1 MVTGPTHPTS
11 ANVDTA
17 MSGAVSSDVADLL
30 QRLDAFIES
39 EIAPLQEQDDNQRF
53 FDHRREWARTDFEN
67 DGLPRPEWEELL
79 AEVRRR
85 ADAAGFYRYSLPREL
100 GGHSGTNVAMAAVR
114 EHLAHRG
121 LGLHNDLQNEH
132 SIVGNL
138 VFAHLVHM
146 FGSEAQ
152 REELV
157 EGLITGTKGLT
168 FGLTEPEHGSDATWL
183 ETTARREGGDWII
196 NGAKRWN
203 TGIHTATHALIFAR
217 TSGEPGSATGITAL
231 LVPTDSPG
239 VEVPFYWWTFNMPT
253 DHGEL
258 ILRDVR
264 VPAHAVFGPEG
275 EALTIAQTFLHENR
289 IRQAAS
295 SLGAAQYC
303 IDRAVDYAK
312 TRKTFGRPLS
322 TRQAIQWPLVELH
335 TEAEMCRALIYR
347 TAADLDDCHSAG
359 VPAVSVG
366 HRVSM
371 CNYRSNRLACDAAD
385 RAMQVHG
392 GIGYSR
398 HEPFEHLYRHHR
410 RYRITEGAEEVQM
423 RRVAGQLF
431 GFL

>member
-1 MVTGPTHPTS
+1 MSNGLPPDVT
-11 ANVDTA
+11 N
-17 MSGAVSSDVADLL
+17 LL
-30 QRLDAFIES
+30 HRLDVFIDT
-39 EIAPLQEQDDNQRF
+39 EITPMEEQDDNRRF

-79 AEVRRR
+79 ADVRRR
-85 ADAAGFYRYSLPREL
+85 ADVAGFYRYALPKEL
-100 GGHSGTNVAMAAVR
+100 GGSDGSDTAMAAVR

-132 SIVGNL
+132 SVVGNL
-138 VFAHLVHM
+138 VFAHLVHL
-146 FGSEAQ
+146 FGTEAQ

-157 EGLITGTKGLT
+157 EGLITGGKGLT

-183 ETTARREGGDWII
+183 ETTARRVGGDWVI

-217 TSGEPGSATGITAL
+217 TSGEPGSAKGITAF
-231 LVPTDSPG
+231 LVPTDAPG
-239 VEVPFYWWTFNMPT
+239 FEVPFYWWTLNMPT
-253 DHGEL
+253 DHGEVL
-258 ILRDVR
+258 LRDVR
-264 VPAHAVFGPEG
+264 VPASAILGPAD
-275 EALTIAQTFLHENR
+275 EALSIAQTFLHENR
-289 IRQAAS
+289 IRQAAAS
-295 SLGAAQYC
+295 VGAAQYC
-303 IDRAVDYAK
+303 IDRAVAYANQ
-312 TRKTFGRPLS
+312 RHTFGRPLS

-335 TEAEMCRALIYR
+335 TEAEMCRTLIRR
-347 TAADLDDCHSAG
+347 TAADLDERKAEG
-359 VPAVSVG
+359 LPAVSIG
-366 HRVSM
+366 HMVSM
-371 CNYRSNRLACDAAD
+371 CNYRSNRLVCEAAD

-398 HEPFEHLYRHHR
+398 HEPFEHIYRHHR